1 MATKNLVPRT
11 GSQGQLG
18 TDAKPWKHHIADSGS
33 FELISGSL
41 TPDADGTYD
50 LGSSTK
56 EWNNLYID
64 GTANID
70 SLTLS
75 SGATVTAVLDEDAM
89 GSDSATSLAT
99 QQSIKKYVDDTVT
112 AEDLDVSSDS
122 GTIAIDLDSETFT
135 IAGGTGIT
143 TSATSNTLTITSAI
157 TAGDGLTLNTA
168 DIDIDAAQTTITS
181 LFATDIKI
189 GEDDETKID
198 FEDANTINFYTGNEK
213 QLILTDGALTPG
225 SNAIVDLGTDALEF
239 KDAYFDGTVEADAI
253 TIAGVTLSETIAD
266 TVGAMVSSNTET
278 NIAVTYEDSDNT
290 LDFVIGTL
298 NQDTTG
304 TADNITVSA
313 NNSTDET
320 VYPIFVDGTTGSQGA
335 ESDTGLTY
343 NPSSGD
349 LTIGGELVAA
359 TLDIS
364 GNVDIDGTLE
374 ADAITVDST
383 TLAEYIADTI
393 GAMVTSNTES
403 DIDVTYDDSD
413 NTLDFV
419 VANISGTAGLATSLT
434 VSANNSTD
442 ETVYPLFV
450 DGATG
455 TQGAETDTGLTYNP
469 STGVLTGTQFTGN
482 VNGNLTGTLQTAAQ
496 TNVTS
501 LGTLT
506 ALTVDN
512 VAIDGAVIGH
522 TSDTDLITLSSG
534 VVTVAGEVDATSLD
548 ISGDADIDGTLEA
561 DAITIAG
568 VTLSETIA
576 DTVGAMV
583 SSNTESDI
591 SVTYEDGDNTLD
603 FDIDDVYI
611 RNDGNDTSSG
621 TITAAGFTS
630 TATGSIAHIKASD
643 EISGSI
649 SQAIQTGITTAA
661 NLTTVGTIGSGTWEG
676 TTVAVAQGGTG
687 ATTLNDLITLS
698 THTTGNY
705 VGTITGG
712 TGITSTGATTG
723 EGIAHSLSVDASQ
736 TQITSVGTIGTGTWE
751 GTTIAVDQGGTGVT
765 TSTGTTNVV
774 LSNSPTLVTPA
785 LGTPSA
791 LVGTNISGTASSL
804 NIGGTAAIGT
814 SITVTANNSAD
825 ETVYPLFV
833 DGVSGTQGAETDS
846 GLTYNPSTGLLTS
859 TGFSGNLT
867 GTLQTASQ
875 TNITSIGTIQTGVWN
890 STDIGVA
897 YGGTG
902 ASNASDARDNL
913 GLTIGSNVQAYDAQL
928 ASVAGWSA
936 AQVTTLGN
944 IGTTTTA
951 ADKMIYTTAADTFAE
966 TAITSFGRSLVDDAA
981 ASNARTTLGLGTSAV
996 LNTAAIS
1003 DGGSGVATADQI
1015 HTFVTTQTDSI
1026 AANTSGTATTVTVTD
1041 DTSNN
1046 NWPIVLH
1053 DGSNGLLDDT
1063 GTFTYN
1069 PSTSTL
1075 VVPNISVSGTQTFI
1089 DTATLVVTSSVI
1101 FEGATDDGYETTL
1114 TVTDPTADRTWTL
1127 QNASDTIVGRDTSD
1141 TLTNKTISGASNTL
1155 SNIANSSLSN
1165 STISGVALGSNL
1177 NDLTVDNTTVQL
1189 NSGTT
1194 FNASAART
1202 ISAKTAAISD
1212 GGSGLATA
1220 DQIHT
1225 FVTSQTDGIVADTMG
1240 NAATITITDNESTN
1254 EENAILFSAGADT
1267 DGGNLGVEQDH
1278 SGMTYNPSTGE
1289 ITANRFNGD
1298 VTGDVTGDLEGTIL
1312 TASQTNITAV
1322 GTIATG
1328 VWNGDAISTTY
1339 LSGQSGTNTG
1349 DETKTRI
1356 NALDITEVG
1365 TISSG
1370 VWQGTA
1376 INQTYLVG
1384 QSGTNT
1390 GDTSISDST
1399 SNTSS
1404 TVRASET
1411 AVKAAY
1417 DRGSTGVTNAAA
1429 AQSTADSAVQPGDT
1443 FYIGTTS
1450 IAHNRGSGGLTLA
1463 GITLTTPDLGTPSAL
1478 VLTNATAL
1486 PAAQVSQGT
1495 MASGM
1500 VLVAPALGTPASG
1513 VLTNC
1518 TALPAAQVSQGT
1530 MASGMVLVAPA
1541 LGTPASGV
1549 MTNVTGTASGLT
1561 AGNATLAATV
1571 TVTDSTADTD
1581 FAIPFHDGSNALLDD
1596 TGTFTYNPST
1606 ATLSATSASFNYVS
1620 SSVVEVD
1627 ATTLK
1632 IGGTSITK
1640 DIADGIQNVTGTN
1653 TGDVTLSGTPD
1664 YITISNQV
1672 ITQNAIDL
1680 TADVTGLLP
1689 DGNLSANTAHLDTT
1703 QTFSGA
1709 KSFTLAVNI
1718 DATTTSTSKTTGA
1731 LIVDG
1736 GVGIAE
1742 NVHAGG
1748 DVVAYASSDERLK
1761 DNLISISNP
1770 LDKIGKIGGY
1780 TFDWNDKQSIYK
1792 GHDVGVVAQEIQEVL
1807 PEVVEERESG
1817 YLAVKYEKIVP
1828 LLIEA
1833 IKEQQKQIDELRK
1846 TKMNKRM
1853 KD

>member
-1 MATKNLVPRT
+1 MNNRAVVWASNRRVQMAKKHSELTGADLHNPKGIGSENTSTALIVSQSTQTISVSGSVIPETTNTYDLGTAAKMWKDIYVSSGSIKFVDPSTNLVVST
-11 GSQGQLG
+11 IGL
-18 TDAKPWKHHIADSGS
+18 DADGNQN
-33 FELISGSL
+33 ISGSVL
-41 TPDADGTYD
+41 PDSDATYD

-70 SLTLS
+70 SLTLT

-89 GSDSATSLAT
+89 GSDSATALAT
-99 QQSIKKYVDDTVT
+99 QQSIKAYVAAQIT
-112 AEDLDVSSDS
+112 AEDLDVGSDS
-122 GTIAIDLDSETFT
+122 GTIAIDLNSETFT

-143 TSATSNTLTITSAI
+143 TSATSNTLTIASAV
-157 TAGDGLTLNTA
+157 TAGDGLTLTSA

-181 LFATDIKI
+181 VLNTGLVVGRDADNDIDFATDNNII
-189 GEDDETKID
+189 FRAGGED
-198 FEDANTINFYTGNEK
+198 
-213 QLILTDGALTPG
+213 QLTLVDGALTPS

-239 KDAYFDGTVEADAI
+239 KDAYFDGTV
-253 TIAGVTLSETIAD
+253 
-266 TVGAMVSSNTET
+266 
-278 NIAVTYEDSDNT
+278 
-290 LDFVIGTL
+290 
-298 NQDTTG
+298 
-304 TADNITVSA
+304 
-313 NNSTDET
+313 
-320 VYPIFVDGTTGSQGA
+320 
-335 ESDTGLTY
+335 
-343 NPSSGD
+343 
-349 LTIGGELVAA
+349 
-359 TLDIS
+359 
-364 GNVDIDGTLE
+364 
-374 ADAITVDST
+374 
-383 TLAEYIADTI
+383 
-393 GAMVTSNTES
+393 
-403 DIDVTYDDSD
+403 
-413 NTLDFV
+413 
-419 VANISGTAGLATSLT
+419 
-434 VSANNSTD
+434 
-442 ETVYPLFV
+442 
-450 DGATG
+450 
-455 TQGAETDTGLTYNP
+455 
-469 STGVLTGTQFTGN
+469 
-482 VNGNLTGTLQTAAQ
+482 
-496 TNVTS
+496 
-501 LGTLT
+501 
-506 ALTVDN
+506 
-512 VAIDGAVIGH
+512 
-522 TSDTDLITLSSG
+522 
-534 VVTVAGEVDATSLD
+534 
-548 ISGDADIDGTLEA
+548 EA

-661 NLTTVGTIGSGTWEG
+661 NLTTVGTIGS
-676 TTVAVAQGGTG
+676 
-687 ATTLNDLITLS
+687 
-698 THTTGNY
+698 
-705 VGTITGG
+705 
-712 TGITSTGATTG
+712 
-723 EGIAHSLSVDASQ
+723 
-736 TQITSVGTIGTGTWE
+736 GTWE

-928 ASVAGWSA
+928 ASVAGWTA

-1003 DGGSGVATADQI
+1003 DGGGGVATADQI

-1165 STISGVALGSNL
+1165 STISGIALGSNL
-1177 NDLTVDNTTVQL
+1177 ANLTVDNTTVQL
-1189 NSGTT
+1189 SSGTT
-1194 FNASAART
+1194 YNGGTGLT
-1202 ISAKTAAISD
+1202 ISGKTAAIAN

-1225 FVTSQTDGIVADTMG
+1225 FVTTQTDEMDAGTSG
-1240 NAATITITDNESTN
+1240 NAATATLATTITITDNESTN

-1267 DGGNLGVEQDH
+1267 DGGSLGVEQDH
-1278 SGMTYNPSTGE
+1278 SGMTYNPSTGG
-1289 ITANRFNGD
+1289 ITATLFTGA
-1298 VTGDVTGDLEGTIL
+1298 VTGNSSTATKISSITNSNIVQL
-1312 TASQTNITAV
+1312 TSSQT
-1322 GTIATG
+1322 
-1328 VWNGDAISTTY
+1328 
-1339 LSGQSGTNTG
+1339 LTN
-1349 DETKTRI
+1349 K
-1356 NALDITEVG
+1356 
-1365 TISSG
+1365 
-1370 VWQGTA
+1370 
-1376 INQTYLVG
+1376 
-1384 QSGTNT
+1384 
-1390 GDTSISDST
+1390 
-1399 SNTSS
+1399 
-1404 TVRASET
+1404 
-1411 AVKAAY
+1411 
-1417 DRGSTGVTNAAA
+1417 
-1429 AQSTADSAVQPGDT
+1429 
-1443 FYIGTTS
+1443 
-1450 IAHNRGSGGLTLA
+1450 
-1463 GITLTTPDLGTPSAL
+1463 TLTTPTIASF
-1478 VLTNATAL
+1478 TNATHNHSNAAGGGQITLGTGTTGNYVATAVAGDGIDVSGATGNVTISVEDSTASNKGSVIVAGGTGITVGYSAGTATVTGHTKYAL
-1486 PAAQVSQGT
+1486 TEDLASGEITQLQNIGTSTISAAQWGY
-1495 MASGM
+1495 
-1500 VLVAPALGTPASG
+1500 LGAATGAITNTNTVDMG
-1513 VLTNC
+1513 DGFKVRDDDNDDVTLTENEYIKFIS
-1518 TALPAAQVSQGT
+1518 A
-1530 MASGMVLVAPA
+1530 
-1541 LGTPASGV
+1541 
-1549 MTNVTGTASGLT
+1549 TGTA
-1561 AGNATLAATV
+1561 
-1571 TVTDSTADTD
+1571 
-1581 FAIPFHDGSNALLDD
+1581 
-1596 TGTFTYNPST
+1596 
-1606 ATLSATSASFNYVS
+1606 
-1620 SSVVEVD
+1620 
-1627 ATTLK
+1627 
-1632 IGGTSITK
+1632 
-1640 DIADGIQNVTGTN
+1640 GTN
-1653 TGDVTLSGTPD
+1653 LAGAGTTGDPYVMTITSPDTNTDLSTDVTLAGTPD
-1664 YITISNQV
+1664 YITISGQT
-1672 ITQNAIDL
+1672 ITRNAIVL
-1680 TADVTGLLP
+1680 TTDVSGVLP
-1689 DGNLSANTAHLDTT
+1689 SANMDADTAHLTTT

-1709 KSFTLAVNI
+1709 KTFSSLASFTMDGNTITGIDDSAEFTDDDAHIMTSAAVQDKILGYSYSTTTGTVTNVATAGTVSGITLTGGAITSTGTITLGGTIDLASGDIPNNAA
-1718 DATTTSTSKTTGA
+1718 DTSGKATTAGTADLATTITITDNESTNEENAILFSAGA
-1731 LIVDG
+1731 DVDG
-1736 GVGIAE
+1736 GSLGVEQDHSGLTYNPSTGGITATLFTGAVTG
-1742 NVHAGG
+1742 NVTGNVTGTIATATQGTIDHDSLANFVADEHVAHGGVSIIAGTGLTGGGTIAATRTLNVVGG
-1748 DVVAYASSDERLK
+1748 DGITANANDVAVTAAQTT
-1761 DNLISISNP
+1761 ITSIINNGLS
-1770 LDKIGKIGGY
+1770 IGGY
-1780 TFDWNDKQSIYK
+1780 SSHQLIDFSTDDMIKVSVNNVADEFRFTAGGTFHADADIVAFSSTVASDRKLKTNITDTKYGLSDVLKLRGVDFNWKEK
-1792 GHDVGVVAQEIQEVL
+1792 FEGKRDVGFIAQEVQEII
-1807 PEVVEERESG
+1807 PEVVKEVDSLKEEGETHLTVDYSK
-1817 YLAVKYEKIVP
+1817 VVP
-1828 LLIEA
+1828 VLIEA
-1833 IKEQQKQIDELRK
+1833 IKEQQKQIDELK
-1846 TKMNKRM
+1846 KNKMNKRI
-1853 KD
+1853 KE

>member
-1 MATKNLVPRT
+1 MNNRAVVWASNRRVQMAKKHSELTGADLHNPKGIGSENTSTALIVSQSTQTISVSGSVIPETTNTYDLGTAAKMWKDIYVSSGSIKFVDPSTNLVVST
-11 GSQGQLG
+11 IGL
-18 TDAKPWKHHIADSGS
+18 DADGNQN
-33 FELISGSL
+33 ISGSVL
-41 TPDADGTYD
+41 PDSDATYD

-70 SLTLS
+70 SLTLT

-89 GSDSATSLAT
+89 GSDSATALAT
-99 QQSIKKYVDDTVT
+99 QQSIKAYVAAQIT
-112 AEDLDVSSDS
+112 AEDLDVGSDS
-122 GTIAIDLDSETFT
+122 GTIAIDLNSETFT

-143 TSATSNTLTITSAI
+143 TSATSNTLTIASAV
-157 TAGDGLTLNTA
+157 TAGDGLTLTSA

-181 LFATDIKI
+181 VLNTGLVVGRDADNDIDFATDNNII
-189 GEDDETKID
+189 FRAGGED
-198 FEDANTINFYTGNEK
+198 
-213 QLILTDGALTPG
+213 QLTLVDGALTPS

-239 KDAYFDGTVEADAI
+239 KDAYFDGTV
-253 TIAGVTLSETIAD
+253 
-266 TVGAMVSSNTET
+266 
-278 NIAVTYEDSDNT
+278 
-290 LDFVIGTL
+290 
-298 NQDTTG
+298 
-304 TADNITVSA
+304 
-313 NNSTDET
+313 
-320 VYPIFVDGTTGSQGA
+320 
-335 ESDTGLTY
+335 
-343 NPSSGD
+343 
-349 LTIGGELVAA
+349 
-359 TLDIS
+359 
-364 GNVDIDGTLE
+364 
-374 ADAITVDST
+374 
-383 TLAEYIADTI
+383 
-393 GAMVTSNTES
+393 
-403 DIDVTYDDSD
+403 
-413 NTLDFV
+413 
-419 VANISGTAGLATSLT
+419 
-434 VSANNSTD
+434 
-442 ETVYPLFV
+442 
-450 DGATG
+450 
-455 TQGAETDTGLTYNP
+455 
-469 STGVLTGTQFTGN
+469 
-482 VNGNLTGTLQTAAQ
+482 
-496 TNVTS
+496 
-501 LGTLT
+501 
-506 ALTVDN
+506 
-512 VAIDGAVIGH
+512 
-522 TSDTDLITLSSG
+522 
-534 VVTVAGEVDATSLD
+534 
-548 ISGDADIDGTLEA
+548 EA

-661 NLTTVGTIGSGTWEG
+661 NLTTVGTIGS
-676 TTVAVAQGGTG
+676 
-687 ATTLNDLITLS
+687 
-698 THTTGNY
+698 
-705 VGTITGG
+705 
-712 TGITSTGATTG
+712 
-723 EGIAHSLSVDASQ
+723 
-736 TQITSVGTIGTGTWE
+736 GTWE

-928 ASVAGWSA
+928 ASVAGWTA

-1003 DGGSGVATADQI
+1003 DGGGGVATADQI

-1165 STISGVALGSNL
+1165 STISGIALGSNL
-1177 NDLTVDNTTVQL
+1177 ANLTVDNTTVQL
-1189 NSGTT
+1189 SSGTT
-1194 FNASAART
+1194 YNGGTGLT
-1202 ISAKTAAISD
+1202 ISGKTAAIAN

-1225 FVTSQTDGIVADTMG
+1225 FVTTQTDEMDAGTSG
-1240 NAATITITDNESTN
+1240 NAATATLATTITITDNESTN

-1267 DGGNLGVEQDH
+1267 DGGSLGVEQDHSGMTYNPSTGGITATLFTGAVTGNSSTATKISSITNSNIVQLTSSQTLTNKTLTTPTIASFTNATHNHSNAAGGGQITLGTGTTGNYVATAVAGDGIDVSGATGNVTISVEDSTASNKGSVIVAGGTGITVGYSAGTATVTGHTKYALTEDLASGEITQLQNIGTSTISAAQWGYLGAATGAITNTNTVDMGDGFKVRDDDNDDVTLTENEYIKFISATGTAGTNLAGAGTTGDPYVMTITSPDTNTDLSTDVTLAGTPDYITISGQTITRNAIVLTTDVSGILPVGNTAAKVTSLVGGTGITVNNSGVGDVTVDRDSLVSGDIPNNAADTSGKATTAGTADLATTITITDNESTNEENAILFSAGADVDGGNLGVEQDH
-1278 SGMTYNPSTGE
+1278 SGMTYNPSTGG
-1289 ITANRFNGD
+1289 ITATQLKVGD
-1298 VTGDVTGDLEGTIL
+1298 GTDGYFYSDSAGRTAFAGGAFYIQSISTYYNYATNQYHGNASGDNHLFRGNPLSGNSWSITAAGVISGVSYNIGSTAVIDASRNLVNIGTIGSGAITS
-1312 TASQTNITAV
+1312 TA
-1322 GTIATG
+1322 GF
-1328 VWNGDAISTTY
+1328 
-1339 LSGQSGTNTG
+1339 SGT
-1349 DETKTRI
+1349 
-1356 NALDITEVG
+1356 
-1365 TISSG
+1365 
-1370 VWQGTA
+1370 
-1376 INQTYLVG
+1376 
-1384 QSGTNT
+1384 
-1390 GDTSISDST
+1390 
-1399 SNTSS
+1399 
-1404 TVRASET
+1404 
-1411 AVKAAY
+1411 
-1417 DRGSTGVTNAAA
+1417 
-1429 AQSTADSAVQPGDT
+1429 
-1443 FYIGTTS
+1443 
-1450 IAHNRGSGGLTLA
+1450 
-1463 GITLTTPDLGTPSAL
+1463 
-1478 VLTNATAL
+1478 
-1486 PAAQVSQGT
+1486 
-1495 MASGM
+1495 
-1500 VLVAPALGTPASG
+1500 
-1513 VLTNC
+1513 
-1518 TALPAAQVSQGT
+1518 
-1530 MASGMVLVAPA
+1530 
-1541 LGTPASGV
+1541 
-1549 MTNVTGTASGLT
+1549 
-1561 AGNATLAATV
+1561 
-1571 TVTDSTADTD
+1571 
-1581 FAIPFHDGSNALLDD
+1581 
-1596 TGTFTYNPST
+1596 TGTFSGKVTAASKSFLINHPTKKGKKLEHGSLEGPENGVYVRGKVEKNNVIELPEYWTGLVNEDTITVQLTPMGFFQKLYVKEIKDNKVYVEKSGFGKPSFFYNV
-1606 ATLSATSASFNYVS
+1606 YG
-1620 SSVVEVD
+1620 ER
-1627 ATTLK
+1627 
-1632 IGGTSITK
+1632 K
-1640 DIADGIQNVTGTN
+1640 DI
-1653 TGDVTLSGTPD
+1653 
-1664 YITISNQV
+1664 
-1672 ITQNAIDL
+1672 
-1680 TADVTGLLP
+1680 
-1689 DGNLSANTAHLDTT
+1689 
-1703 QTFSGA
+1703 
-1709 KSFTLAVNI
+1709 
-1718 DATTTSTSKTTGA
+1718 
-1731 LIVDG
+1731 
-1736 GVGIAE
+1736 
-1742 NVHAGG
+1742 
-1748 DVVAYASSDERLK
+1748 
-1761 DNLISISNP
+1761 
-1770 LDKIGKIGGY
+1770 
-1780 TFDWNDKQSIYK
+1780 
-1792 GHDVGVVAQEIQEVL
+1792 
-1807 PEVVEERESG
+1807 
-1817 YLAVKYEKIVP
+1817 EKIKV
-1828 LLIEA
+1828 EY
-1833 IKEQQKQIDELRK
+1833 
-1846 TKMNKRM
+1846 
-1853 KD
+1853 